1 MNEMWKTVEDYPAYE
16 VSTNGDIRN
25 KKTGRI
31 LSSCGGEGNYQMVCL
46 SITDNK
52 NKTPYVHRIV
62 AKAFIP
68 NPDNLTEVNH
78 KDEDKS
84 NNSVDNLEWCTRQYN
99 LTYGTRI
106 ERISNKKRKR
116 VEYIIELRTG
126 FTFRSV
132 NQAALFF
139 ETSKYKIS
147 YSIDHGKEVEGLV
160 FKKVYKDL

>member
-52 NKTPYVHRIV
+52 NKTPYVHRLV

-84 NNSVDNLEWCTRQYN
+84 NNNVDNLEWCTRQYN
-99 LTYGTRI
+99 LRYGTRL

>member
-46 SITDNK
+46 SISDNK
-52 NKTPYVHRIV
+52 NKTPYVHRLV

-84 NNSVDNLEWCTRQYN
+84 NNSVDNLEW
-99 LTYGTRI
+99 
-106 ERISNKKRKR
+106 
-116 VEYIIELRTG
+116 
-126 FTFRSV
+126 
-132 NQAALFF
+132 
-139 ETSKYKIS
+139 
-147 YSIDHGKEVEGLV
+147 
-160 FKKVYKDL
+160 

>member
-52 NKTPYVHRIV
+52 NKTPYVHRLV

-78 KDEDKS
+78 KDEDKL

-116 VEYIIELRTG
+116 VSYIIELKTG

-139 ETSKYKIS
+139 ETSPYKIS